1 MRENDQKGTIELS
14 LPASRDMML
23 VVRLAASGVVA
34 RAGLT
39 LDVLED
45 VKMAVEEACLFLVAQ
60 SGAERLRLTFDPKPG
75 EFSVR
80 IAREGGRTPAPEL
93 PEAELDVVRCILEA
107 LVTSVRI
114 DAQAGGVEAI
124 SLKAA
129 SRA

>member
-60 SGAERLRLTFDPKPG
+60 SGAERLRLTFDPRPG
-75 EFSVR
+75 EFCVR
-80 IAREGGRTPAPEL
+80 IAWEGRREPDKAL
-93 PEAELDVVRCILEA
+93 PEAEMDVVRCILEA
-107 LVTSVRI
+107 LVSSAQIDVRDGSVENI
-114 DAQAGGVEAI
+114 T
-124 SLKAA
+124 LKAV
-129 SRA
+129 SRV